1 MCALCFAVGED
12 KQDKLV
18 LHEWGTFISLQDEEG
33 KAISGINTDDEPV
46 PKFVHRLSWNNLLS
60 ENDEHPKWSQGAVY
74 CHPDVTMRL
83 ETPVIYFHPSEKWRS
98 QPVKVHVA
106 FRGGW
111 LTEFYPDAIF
121 QVPGFD
127 ATKPKEIFSNEAGE
141 KQDEYMEFGHIKTDA
156 AGELSW
162 KKLTVG
168 TNGTGPNTTEK
179 VWLAPRDVK
188 AATVQTARSE
198 REKFLFY
205 RGVGNVD
212 APLRIARNDANKTL
226 EVRDNHRGLAMLDPD
241 DNLRIHAAWLVDF
254 RPDGACAFKSV
265 GEVKWGKEI
274 RAVVPASFNTD
285 DFSPKNMPRL
295 QDEMRKALI
304 TDGLFADEADALLKT
319 WQVSYFKSPG
329 LRFFYLCPRAD
340 IENTLPLE
348 ISVPCIVTR
357 VMIGRIEL
365 VTPGQRVL
373 LKEISTAL
381 PPRWIDS
388 WEDVKK
394 SAGFAAY
401 VKLGRFRNALILDEQ
416 KRRPPPTL
424 KDFIK
429 NNNFEAY
436 KIE

>member
-1 MCALCFAVGED
+1 MKKIVLPPLLGFSMCALCFAVGED

-168 TNGTGPNTTEK
+168 TNGTG
-179 VWLAPRDVK
+179 R
-188 AATVQTARSE
+188 R
-198 REKFLFY
+198 
-205 RGVGNVD
+205 
-212 APLRIARNDANKTL
+212 
-226 EVRDNHRGLAMLDPD
+226 AM
-241 DNLRIHAAWLVDF
+241 
-254 RPDGACAFKSV
+254 
-265 GEVKWGKEI
+265 
-274 RAVVPASFNTD
+274 
-285 DFSPKNMPRL
+285 
-295 QDEMRKALI
+295 
-304 TDGLFADEADALLKT
+304 
-319 WQVSYFKSPG
+319 
-329 LRFFYLCPRAD
+329 
-340 IENTLPLE
+340 
-348 ISVPCIVTR
+348 
-357 VMIGRIEL
+357 
-365 VTPGQRVL
+365 
-373 LKEISTAL
+373 
-381 PPRWIDS
+381 
-388 WEDVKK
+388 
-394 SAGFAAY
+394 
-401 VKLGRFRNALILDEQ
+401 
-416 KRRPPPTL
+416 
-424 KDFIK
+424 
-429 NNNFEAY
+429 
-436 KIE
+436 